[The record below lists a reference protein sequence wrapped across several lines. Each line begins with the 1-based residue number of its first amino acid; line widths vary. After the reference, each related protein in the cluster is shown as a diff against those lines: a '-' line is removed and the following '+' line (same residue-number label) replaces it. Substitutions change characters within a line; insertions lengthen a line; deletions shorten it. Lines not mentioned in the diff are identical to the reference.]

1 MPDSIKDG
9 QSGNIARVGS
19 SLKLDVSSR
28 VNDRIYYASRDSE
41 SAFIVQGARTQAAG
55 GTAEGLLY
63 LHYTGTDRINI
74 KQIALSTEEPGD
86 GLTAFGIWK
95 KPTVSGGAVVTPII
109 MNFGS
114 NNTLDITTMDGSS
127 DLTVT
132 DGNSLYTVRMKGPG
146 TKIIEFYDAVILGTG
161 DILAIKTNPT
171 TTGTKTRANIM
182 FAESVE

>member
-1 MPDSIKDG
+1 MGDSIKDG
-9 QSGNIARVGS
+9 SSGNLARVGS
-19 SLKLDVSSR
+19 SLKLDVSAR
-28 VNDRIYYASRDSE
+28 VNDRIYYASKDNA

-55 GTAEGLLY
+55 LTAEGLLY
-63 LHYTGTDRINI
+63 LHYTGTERINI

-86 GLTAFGIWK
+86 ALTAFGIWK
-95 KPTVSGGAVVTPII
+95 KPTVSGGATVTPVI

-114 NNTLDITTMDGSS
+114 NNTLDVTTADGSS

-132 DGNSLYTVRMKGPG
+132 GGSSLYTVRMKGPG
-146 TKIIEFYDAVILGTG
+146 TKVIEFYDALILGTG

-182 FAESVE
+182 FAESME